1 MDELTKML
9 LSFGVGVTITLIYS
23 QCRVW
28 LVADRYAE
36 ELETMK
42 KRLNYYKN
50 RGF

>member
-1 MDELTKML
+1 MDEFTKICIAFC
-9 LSFGVGVTITLIYS
+9 SGVAITLIYS

-36 ELETMK
+36 RIETLK
-42 KRLNYYKN
+42 KRIEYNKN